1 MDQTT
6 KQRNIIDA
14 LEIAVM
20 YGDKRPVN
28 YQILAA
34 EIKGTVL
41 QAHELHAEYMT
52 YKDET
57 KGKGM
62 VREFVKSGL
71 SEVLFTIRNCQKGER
86 YEFRY
91 NSK

>member
-1 MDQTT
+1 MEQTT

-14 LEIAVM
+14 LEIVVM
-20 YGDKRPVN
+20 YGANRSLQ
-28 YQILAA
+28 YQILAE

-41 QAHELHAEYMT
+41 QAHELYAEYMQ

-71 SEVLFTIRNCQKGER
+71 SEVLFTIRNSQKGER